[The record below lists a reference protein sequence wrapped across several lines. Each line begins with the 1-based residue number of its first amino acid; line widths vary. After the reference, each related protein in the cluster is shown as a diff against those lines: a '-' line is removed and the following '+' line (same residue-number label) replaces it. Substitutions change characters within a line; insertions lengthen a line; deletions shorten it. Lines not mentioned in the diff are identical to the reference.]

1 MVFLFFVSLL
11 WAFSFGLIK
20 GQLTSLDP
28 FFVAFARLL
37 LSFLVF
43 LPFFRW
49 QAFKRQKVL
58 LLVGGL
64 QFGLMY
70 MFYIYSYQWLMAY
83 QVALFTIFTPI
94 YITLLDDFLQ
104 KRFHWIHFS
113 AAVLSV
119 IGTGIIFWKQFDQAN
134 FLKGFVLVQAS
145 NFCFATGQIL
155 YRKYRSKR
163 SSIRSEAQL
172 FAALYLGGALIT
184 GLGSAWSVNWS
195 SLVLMKTQILT
206 LMYLGIIASGIG
218 FFLWNYGALKVNAG
232 TLAIFNNL
240 KIPLAVLVAFLV
252 FGESA
257 NLLRLSTGASLLGL
271 ALWFNEK
278 FAKTI

>member
-1 MVFLFFVSLL
+1 MIYLLLVSLL

-28 FFVAFARLL
+28 FFVAFVRLAL
-37 LSFLVF
+37 AFLVF

-49 QAFKRQKVL
+49 QAFKKQKAL
-58 LLVGGL
+58 LLVGSL

-94 YITLLDDFLQ
+94 YITLLDDFIQ
-104 KRFHWIHFS
+104 KRFQPVHFV
-113 AAVLSV
+113 AALLSV
-119 IGTGIIFWKQFDQAN
+119 FGTGIIFWRQLEQSN
-134 FLKGFVLVQAS
+134 FLKGFLMVQAS
-145 NFCFATGQIL
+145 NLCFAAGQIL
-155 YRKYRSKR
+155 YRKYRGKQT
-163 SSIRSEAQL
+163 SIATEAQL
-172 FAALYLGGALIT
+172 FAALYLGGALIA
-184 GLGSAWSVNWS
+184 GLVSAWSTNWATME
-195 SLVLMKTQILT
+195 LMKSQILT
-206 LMYLGIIASGIG
+206 LIYLGIIASGIG

-252 FGESA
+252 FGEST
-257 NLLRLSTGASLLGL
+257 NLLRLFAGGSLLGL
-271 ALWFNEK
+271 ALWYNEK
-278 FAKTI
+278 FSNRF